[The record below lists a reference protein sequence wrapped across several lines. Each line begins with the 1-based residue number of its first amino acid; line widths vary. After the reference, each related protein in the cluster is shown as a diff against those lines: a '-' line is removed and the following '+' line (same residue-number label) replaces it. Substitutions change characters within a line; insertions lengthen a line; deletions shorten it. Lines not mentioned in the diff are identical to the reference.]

1 MARNLGPFPPRPM
14 AIATLL
20 TTDDFLPGTQT
31 LLYSIKI
38 KLSASSSTKASTKQT
53 PSSSISSSSQ
63 VHNQRQLQERYNPEL
78 IVLITPN
85 VSPAVRAALHPAF
98 CTRLIQVDPIPIP
111 SSSSS
116 LTTTNITKKNDGS
129 GGSHVQSWDVNC
141 GYTKLHIFNLF
152 LYDRILYID
161 SDCLVVKDVQ
171 HLLHLPPSTPHN
183 NANDQKNDQHD
194 SDSENTNG
202 DITTLQQ
209 TTNQPQTQKQQPMR
223 DPPGLIAAAPDLF
236 PPDKFNAGVMVI
248 APARQTFRD
257 MMDRI
262 RTTVSYDGGDTG
274 FLNAYYPNWYS
285 GQGEG
290 EGGVGGTDDSSRRR
304 LAFGY
309 NAQRFMYDCT
319 YAKQPKYWDVGVIG
333 GSGDTNGIV
342 GGTKD
347 GLYVIHYSSSSKPW
361 ENTNRSTS
369 SSSSSKEFLTQS
381 DATNVSK
388 TIKSSALDQQWR
400 KIYER
405 SQKFAK
411 NFEEER
417 EWLRSLP
424 ASRKR
429 APSTSSTATAGRG
442 SGGGGNKR
450 VSAAGPGG
458 PRDAHSSV
466 SKRFKELRKDG
477 VGVKEAMAMARGEC
491 GDIFNDNGDAGA
503 QVAAM
508 FGMKV

>member
-1 MARNLGPFPPRPM
+1 
-14 AIATLL
+14 
-20 TTDDFLPGTQT
+20 
-31 LLYSIKI
+31 
-38 KLSASSSTKASTKQT
+38 
-53 PSSSISSSSQ
+53 
-63 VHNQRQLQERYNPEL
+63 
-78 IVLITPN
+78 
-85 VSPAVRAALHPAF
+85 
-98 CTRLIQVDPIPIP
+98 
-111 SSSSS
+111 
-116 LTTTNITKKNDGS
+116 
-129 GGSHVQSWDVNC
+129 VNC
-141 GYTKLHIFNLF
+141 GYTKLHIFNLDV
-152 LYDRILYID
+152 YDRILYID

-171 HLLHLPPSTPHN
+171 HLLHLPPSTPHH
-183 NANDQKNDQHD
+183 NANDQKNDQHGSD
-194 SDSENTNG
+194 SDNTNG
-202 DITTLQQ
+202 DGTIPQQ
-209 TTNQPQTQKQQPMR
+209 PTNQPQTQKQQPMR

-248 APARQTFRD
+248 APARQTFCD

-290 EGGVGGTDDSSRRR
+290 EGEGEGGADDSSRRR

-333 GSGDTNGIV
+333 GGGDTNNTV
-342 GGTKD
+342 GGAKD

-361 ENTNRSTS
+361 ESVNRSTSSS

-381 DATNVSK
+381 DATNVSM
-388 TIKSSALDQQWR
+388 TIKSSALDERWR
-400 KIYER
+400 KVYER

-411 NFEEER
+411 KFEEER

-424 ASRKR
+424 PSRKR
-429 APSTSSTATAGRG
+429 APSTSATANAGRG

-458 PRDAHSSV
+458 RKDAHSSV
-466 SKRFKELRKDG
+466 SKRFKQLRKDG
-477 VGVKEAMAMARGEC
+477 VGVKEAMAMARDEC
-491 GDIFNDNGDAGA
+491 GDSLDDNNDAGA

-508 FGMKV
+508 FGMQV